1 LAKKIYV
8 LDTNVYLTD
17 SNSIESFNNNDIVIP
32 LKVLDEIDKHKKRQD
47 PVGIHARKTIRK
59 LDALRERG
67 NLCAGVRSA
76 KGKGLIFVKSY
87 DSSTLPPDL
96 DLSNPDN
103 QILATALTERENN
116 PGRKVILVSRDINM
130 RVKCDSLGL
139 ISEDYNAEQVVDDIS
154 GLYTGLTEQLVDDQI
169 IDKIYNNE
177 EVYLTEQG
185 DFARGLEKKPLSE
198 FQDILPRLQ
207 GKKKLNTKKPLS
219 DLDVLYQAGTP
230 KEKREMRQRYKEYNF
245 VKRAFK
251 EDLRK
256 QEILKQKIEPI
267 KFSPLPSYYEARKEL
282 TQEQPKPQ
290 PTQPKPEGIAQVL
303 FSAPPKETGG
313 LDEIIED
320 AVFRLKN
327 PWING
332 DTTTLESRKY
342 DTNNQGGN
350 DDQ

>member
-1 LAKKIYV
+1 MRKKIIHNPA
-8 LDTNVYLTD
+8 TNKF
-17 SNSIESFNNNDIVIP
+17 E
-32 LKVLDEIDKHKKRQD
+32 
-47 PVGIHARKTIRK
+47 
-59 LDALRERG
+59 
-67 NLCAGVRSA
+67 
-76 KGKGLIFVKSY
+76 
-87 DSSTLPPDL
+87 DL
-96 DLSNPDN
+96 DPDVPTITKKLN
-103 QILATALTERENN
+103 QFRR
-116 PGRKVILVSRDINM
+116 P
-130 RVKCDSLGL
+130 
-139 ISEDYNAEQVVDDIS
+139 
-154 GLYTGLTEQLVDDQI
+154 DDQLPTY
-169 IDKIYNNE
+169 DKDQGTFVQGNKKGP
-177 EVYLTEQG
+177 LTT
-185 DFARGLEKKPLSE
+185 

-207 GKKKLNTKKPLS
+207 GKKIKLNTKKPLS

-256 QEILKQKIEPI
+256 QEVLKQKIEPTI
-267 KFSPLPSYYEARKEL
+267 NFSPLPSYYETRKEL

-313 LDEIIED
+313 LDQIIED